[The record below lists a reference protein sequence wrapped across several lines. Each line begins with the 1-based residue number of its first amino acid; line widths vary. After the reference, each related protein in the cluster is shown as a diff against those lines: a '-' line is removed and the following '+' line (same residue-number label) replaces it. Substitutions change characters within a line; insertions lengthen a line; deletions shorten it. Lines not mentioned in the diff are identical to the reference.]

1 MGGDSVENIKNFLKE
16 LMLAWG
22 KSRTPRLAAALAY
35 YSLFSLAPMLFIVL
49 TVAGIFLE
57 DLNISERLY
66 AQLEMV
72 LGEATVDLL
81 QSAVNSL
88 SSRSTTSGTLT
99 TIIGLGA
106 LIFAATGLFAQLKD
120 ALNTIW
126 DVHTFNNNGP
136 IQLVKDRLLAF
147 VLVLGAGLLI
157 VIAAFANLVVTLL
170 AAFFNFNGPVSL
182 VNNGVMLVLLIISLT
197 LLYKILPDVK
207 ITWGDVWPGATLT
220 AILLLFGSRLMGFY
234 IGISDLGSA
243 FGAAGALAVLLV
255 GIYYLTQIFLFG
267 AVFTKVYAFRFG
279 SRQGLASEE

>member
-1 MGGDSVENIKNFLKE
+1 
-16 LMLAWG
+16 ML
-22 KSRTPRLAAALAY
+22 SYL
-35 YSLFSLAPMLFIVL
+35 
-49 TVAGIFLE
+49 
-57 DLNISERLY
+57 
-66 AQLEMV
+66 
-72 LGEATVDLL
+72 
-81 QSAVNSL
+81 
-88 SSRSTTSGTLT
+88 
-99 TIIGLGA
+99 
-106 LIFAATGLFAQLKD
+106 
-120 ALNTIW
+120 
-126 DVHTFNNNGP
+126 
-136 IQLVKDRLLAF
+136 QLVKDRLLAF